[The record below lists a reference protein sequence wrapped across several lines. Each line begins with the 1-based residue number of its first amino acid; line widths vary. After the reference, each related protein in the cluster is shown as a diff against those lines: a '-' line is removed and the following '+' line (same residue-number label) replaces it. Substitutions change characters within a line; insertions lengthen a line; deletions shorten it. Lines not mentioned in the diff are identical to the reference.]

1 MSLLAAALLSCV
13 PALPF
18 YCGNIHVGCVGR
30 TRIETSAFVTRE
42 GSVSF
47 KDGTVWPVRAQ
58 ADDGATILWR
68 RDSRDWIRVEADGR
82 FSLRRYRKG
91 QAMMTRGS
99 CVQVPA
105 ATR

>member
-18 YCGNIHVGCVGR
+18 YCRNIHVGCAGR
-30 TRIETSAFVTRE
+30 TRIETSGFIAE
-42 GSVSF
+42 DGSVAF
-47 KDGTVWPVRAQ
+47 EDGTVWPVRVQ
-58 ADDGATILWR
+58 PSDGATILWR
-68 RDSRDWIRVEADGR
+68 MDSRDWIRIEANGR
-82 FSLRRYRKG
+82 FSLRRYRKM
-91 QAMMTRGS
+91 QAMMTYGD

>member
-1 MSLLAAALLSCV
+1 MTLLAAALLSCV

-18 YCGNIHVGCVGR
+18 FCGNIHVGCAGR
-30 TRIETSAFVTRE
+30 TRIETHPFDIQE
-42 GSVSF
+42 GSVHF
-47 KDGTVWPVRAQ
+47 ADGTVWPVRAQ
-58 ADDGATILWR
+58 TNSGATILWR
-68 RDSRDWIRVEADGR
+68 QDSTDWIRVEADGR